1 MDGVGVASNFNHVG
15 IGVADIERAVSFYVS
30 VFGCR
35 VLRAPFDVRSSDP
48 RGDQP
53 VDVLKPPL
61 FKHMRMAHLAT
72 VDHGGIELFQLIDP
86 PHEPRQPQLEYWK
99 SGVFHLSFTSP
110 DIETKLAELVG
121 AGGSQ
126 LSKIWINDDAD
137 ETKKMVYCAD
147 PWGTIIELYTHDY
160 TDMYAVREAPSD

>member
-1 MDGVGVASNFNHVG
+1 MQPGSKFNHVG
-15 IGVADIERAVSFYVS
+15 IGVADIERAVTFYVS

-35 VLRAPFDVRSSDP
+35 VLRSPFQVRSSDT
-48 RGDQP
+48 RGEQP

-61 FKHMRMAHLAT
+61 FKHMAMAHLAT
-72 VDHGGIELFQLIDP
+72 VNGIGIELFQLIDP

-110 DIETKLAELVG
+110 DLERKLAELIE
-121 AGGSQ
+121 GGGMQ
-126 LSKIWINDDAD
+126 LSEVWVNDDRD
-137 ETKKMVYCAD
+137 ESKKMVYCTD

-160 TDMYAVREAPSD
+160 TDMYLVD